1 MTLKMESVSNGQSTT
16 IRLSGRIR
24 SENLDELKAQ
34 IKRGGPK
41 IKLDLD
47 DVSLVDVEV
56 VRFLGICQA
65 EGVELVQCSP
75 YIRDWIDREQD

>member
-16 IRLSGRIR
+16 IRLSGRIW